1 MQRMLKRHR
10 GTVLAIGSLVLVLSL
25 IVAWE
30 ASRPTSPASSPS
42 VQASVAAEG
51 AEMPRPPAA
60 SGLSPASSH
69 PEGVASAPAPAASVA
84 SPSLGDRL
92 AAGIEA
98 LPPEVALET
107 ARLLPRC
114 SRLPLDCQLLD
125 ERLARE
131 EAGAYKTKML
141 RDREALMAL
150 ERNCQTLP
158 ADVRTLGDEF
168 QLRSQ
173 LLRHAYAAHVPG
185 AAVELLSLPQ
195 PFAGVPA
202 GELKEQAMQDA
213 RAGDLPTLSAWVL
226 LKAQAD
232 ELETPDVKVYA
243 FALQRAARM
252 PELKEAV
259 APAQALY
266 AQVLEQYWAQHHPD
280 SRSAPPAGFNTDS
293 QGVFL
298 YPKGFDEPKD
308 AAYVAQAKAMEAA
321 LIHALRRNGKPS

>member
-1 MQRMLKRHR
+1 M
-10 GTVLAIGSLVLVLSL
+10 
-25 IVAWE
+25 
-30 ASRPTSPASSPS
+30 
-42 VQASVAAEG
+42 
-51 AEMPRPPAA
+51 
-60 SGLSPASSH
+60 
-69 PEGVASAPAPAASVA
+69 
-84 SPSLGDRL
+84 DF
-92 AAGIEA
+92 
-98 LPPEVALET
+98 
-107 ARLLPRC
+107 
-114 SRLPLDCQLLD
+114 QLLD
-125 ERLARE
+125 ERIARE

-195 PFAGVPA
+195 QFAGVPA

-232 ELETPDVKVYA
+232 DLETPDVKVYA
-243 FALQRAARM
+243 FALQRAARI
-252 PELKEAV
+252 PDLKDAV
-259 APAQALY
+259 APAQAVY
-266 AQVLEQYWAQHHPD
+266 AGVLEQYWAKHYPD

-293 QGVFL
+293 KGVFL

-308 AAYVAQAKAMEAA
+308 AAYQAQAKALDAA
-321 LIHALRRNGKPS
+321 LIHALRRRGKPA